1 MGTLN
6 YEYIAIEGP
15 PKSGK
20 NDLSFALS
28 TQSYGRILK
37 DVEENPFL
45 DKFYSNPEDLRIP
58 LLTQLVFL
66 MERGRTLISLKERK
80 LFKEIVFTPFILQ
93 KDRIYANLLLKED
106 EFIIYNKI
114 YDLFK
119 KNIRKPD
126 FIIFLQLTTNEL
138 INRIRKYG
146 SEKEKSVKTEYW
158 KELNEAYNHFI
169 FHYTEVPSLVVKAD
183 NLDFQRNEDA
193 VKEIINEANSTKNEK
208 KFFFMEEE
216 E

>member
-1 MGTLN
+1 MVTID

-20 NDLSFALS
+20 KELATALS
-28 TQSYGRILK
+28 TLFYGRIID
-37 DVEENPFL
+37 DVDENPFL
-45 DKFYSNPEDLRIP
+45 DKFYSNPEDSRIP

-66 MERGRTLISLKERK
+66 MERGRTLISIRERK
-80 LFKEIVFTPFILQ
+80 IFKDIVFTPFILQ

-119 KNIRKPD
+119 KNIRYPD
-126 FIIFLQLTTNEL
+126 FIIFLQLSTNEL

-146 SEKEKSVKTEYW
+146 SEKEKSMKTEYW
-158 KELNEAYNHFI
+158 KELNESYNHFI
-169 FHYTEVPSLVVKAD
+169 FHYEEIPSLVVKAD
-183 NLDFQRNEDA
+183 NLNFKKDDEA
-193 VKEIINEANSTKNEK
+193 VKEIVNEVNSTKNEK
-208 KFFFMEEE
+208 KFFFIEEKK
-216 E
+216 